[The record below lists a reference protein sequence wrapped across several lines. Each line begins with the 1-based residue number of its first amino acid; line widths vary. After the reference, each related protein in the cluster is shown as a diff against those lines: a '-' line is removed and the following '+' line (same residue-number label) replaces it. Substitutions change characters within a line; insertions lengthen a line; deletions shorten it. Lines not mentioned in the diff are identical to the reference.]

1 MCRPTCIVWAN
12 PRPCSLQAAVEGA
25 TAQRLRLEAAAA
37 AETATEEGQLHRH
50 TELVCRLEDALCF
63 LKVWSTQRLNWPI
76 VTRAGVPRQVQ
87 WLIALSDIPEQLKE
101 YGLPM
106 RHRKV
111 SKAPS
116 LPRSWANCSL

>member
-50 TELVCRLEDALCF
+50 TELVFRLEDALCF
-63 LKVWSTQRLNWPI
+63 LCLEYPASKLANSDACWRPTTGAVAD
-76 VTRAGVPRQVQ
+76 RAQ
-87 WLIALSDIPEQLKE
+87 
-101 YGLPM
+101 
-106 RHRKV
+106 
-111 SKAPS
+111 
-116 LPRSWANCSL
+116 